1 MQTQEILNYFPQNIS
16 ILLSNEIQN
25 NINELEEIRIRNSQN
40 IVLKFNKFN
49 RIITYKVN
57 SKDILL
63 ILQKICENSIYT
75 YQSEI
80 CNRVYYN

>member
-40 IVLKFNKFN
+40 IILKFNKFN
-49 RIITYKVN
+49 RIIAYKVN

-63 ILQKICENSIYT
+63 ILQRICENSIYT